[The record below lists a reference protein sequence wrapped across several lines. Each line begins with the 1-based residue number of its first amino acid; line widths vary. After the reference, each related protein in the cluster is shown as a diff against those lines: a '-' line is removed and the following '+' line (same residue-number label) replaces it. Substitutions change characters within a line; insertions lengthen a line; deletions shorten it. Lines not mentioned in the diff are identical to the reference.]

1 MKLTHRQETFFLR
14 LLDLCRETNGPI
26 HYSTLAEK
34 VGVSPFT
41 AYDMLR
47 LLEEKGFV
55 TSEYRVEPGRANVG
69 RSEILFLPTQL
80 TYDRFSELNIGAD
93 QSNWEEAR
101 NQILERIRA
110 DDVYDR
116 TLAEELLARIPPDAP
131 ETLRYCSEVMTFLI
145 MRLEK
150 TPGRQLLVDR
160 IPQIR
165 DAQNLIPK
173 SGLLL
178 LGGFVLGLLAME
190 NGPLVDGEH
199 SILEHVQRYQTLV
212 MDMEPRLCKRLA
224 ASLNEILTLVLQ
236 T

>member
-116 TLAEELLARIPPDAP
+116 TLA
-131 ETLRYCSEVMTFLI
+131 
-145 MRLEK
+145 
-150 TPGRQLLVDR
+150 
-160 IPQIR
+160 
-165 DAQNLIPK
+165 
-173 SGLLL
+173 
-178 LGGFVLGLLAME
+178 
-190 NGPLVDGEH
+190 
-199 SILEHVQRYQTLV
+199 
-212 MDMEPRLCKRLA
+212 
-224 ASLNEILTLVLQ
+224 
-236 T
+236 

>member
-1 MKLTHRQETFFLR
+1 MKLTHRQETFILR
-14 LLDLCRETNGPI
+14 LLDLCRETKGPI

-55 TSEYRVEPGRANVG
+55 TSEYRIEPGKANVG

-80 TYDRFSELNIGAD
+80 TYDRFSELTTGAD
-93 QSNWEEAR
+93 QNNWEEVKS
-101 NQILERIRA
+101 QILARIRA
-110 DDVYDR
+110 GDVYDR
-116 TLAEELLARIPPDAP
+116 NLAEELLARIPPDAP
-131 ETLRYCSEVMTFLI
+131 ETLRYCSEVMTLLI

-150 TPGRQLLVDR
+150 STGRKMLGDR

-178 LGGFVLGLLAME
+178 LGRVC
-190 NGPLVDGEH
+190 LVWAI
-199 SILEHVQRYQTLV
+199 ILSERNISMRGKT
-212 MDMEPRLCKRLA
+212 K
-224 ASLNEILTLVLQ
+224 
-236 T
+236 